1 MSTAVATPKK
11 KISHASLEAGD
22 RLLKAV
28 KERMLKQRGRVD
40 FDELRRQGYSETTLA
55 KLEEI

>member
-11 KISHASLEAGD
+11 KFSRASLEAGD

-28 KERMLKQRGRVD
+28 KERMLKQNGRID
-40 FDELRRQGYSETTLA
+40 YDELRRHGYSETTLA
-55 KLEEI
+55 RLKEV

>member
-11 KISHASLEAGD
+11 KFSHASLEAGD

-28 KERMLKQRGRVD
+28 KERLLKQNGRINYE
-40 FDELRRQGYSETTLA
+40 ELRQQGYSKATLA
-55 KLEEI
+55 RLKEI

>member
-11 KISHASLEAGD
+11 KFSHASLEAGD

>member
-1 MSTAVATPKK
+1 MNTAVATPKK
-11 KISHASLEAGD
+11 KFSHASLEAGD